1 MLRISLFFR
10 GGRLDPNPQYVG
22 KHRRVA
28 YHNGEIDL
36 RGVLHDQREPQSTM
50 DRESVL
56 VTGRYGILQLAQMS

>member
-36 RGVLHDQREPQSTM
+36 RRVLQGEPQSTI
-50 DRESVL
+50 DKESVL
-56 VTGRYGILQLAQMS
+56 VTGRYVIL

>member
-1 MLRISLFFR
+1 MLRISVFFR
-10 GGRLDPNPQYVG
+10 RGRLEPNPQYVG

-36 RGVLHDQREPQSTM
+36 PGVLHGQVEPQSTM

-56 VTGRYGILQLAQMS
+56 ITGRYEILYLMQMS